1 MQFSDWHYY
10 LYNASYEYMR
20 KIFLPI
26 LLIMLNSCN
35 GQTDGIK
42 TGAEQLEKIVPM
54 LHGKQLAIVANQTSV
69 VQGTHLVDTLFSLA
83 ADSYTILKIFAPE
96 HGFRGDIDDG
106 VAVSD
111 ETDPQTGIPIV
122 SLYGRQKKPAGDALD
137 GIGLVVFDI
146 QDVGTRFY
154 TYISTLHYVME
165 ACAENSIPLMLL
177 DRPNPND
184 GYIDGPLLER
194 QFSSFVGMHPIPVV
208 YALTIGEVAMMINGE
223 GWLHDGIQCDLTVV
237 PCENYYHGREYSLP
251 VKPSPNL
258 PNDHAIRI
266 YPSTCFFEGTVI
278 SEGRGTMMPF
288 EVYGHPDLP
297 GSFSF
302 IPEGIPGMSVYP
314 KLKGKTC
321 YGEDL
326 RGFVPEGGWSRI
338 ELRWLLDAYGKFP
351 DKKSFFLPF
360 FESLAGTDVLRKQI
374 IAGWKEEEIRRSWQ
388 AGLEKFRG
396 VRQRYLLYE
405 DRF

>member
-1 MQFSDWHYY
+1 MGDIGSND
-10 LYNASYEYMR
+10 MR
-20 KIFLPI
+20 YIVVT
-26 LLIMLNSCN
+26 LLIFMVESCS
-35 GQTDGIK
+35 GQMDKIE
-42 TGAEQLEKIVPM
+42 TGAEQLEKSIP
-54 LHGKQLAIVANQTSV
+54 LLGDKNLAIVANQTSE
-69 VQGTHLVDTLFSLA
+69 VQGVHLVDTLLSL
-83 ADSYTILKIFAPE
+83 SENRFVIRKVFAPE

-111 ETDPQTGIPIV
+111 ETDPATGIPIV
-122 SLYGRQKKPAGDALD
+122 SLYGRHKKPTSEDLAGVD
-137 GIGLVVFDI
+137 LVIFDI

-165 ACAENSIPLMLL
+165 ACAENDVPLLVL

-184 GYIDGPLLER
+184 GFIDGPLLEP

-208 YALTIGEVAMMINGE
+208 YALTIGEVALMINGE
-223 GWLHDGIQCDLTVV
+223 EWLRDGVQCDLEVI
-237 PCENYYHGREYSLP
+237 PCANYYHGREYVLP

-278 SEGRGTMMPF
+278 SEGRGTLMPF

-297 GSFSF
+297 GSYSF
-302 IPEGIPGMSVYP
+302 VPEGIEGMSMYP

-326 RGFVPEGGWSRI
+326 RGFVPDGGWSKI
-338 ELRWLLDAYGKFP
+338 ELRWLLDAYQKFP
-351 DKKSFFLPF
+351 DKKNFFLPF
-360 FESLAGTDVLRKQI
+360 FESLAGTDRLRQQI
-374 IAGWKEEEIRRSWQ
+374 IAGWTEEQIRKSWQ
-388 AGLEKFRG
+388 PDLEKFRETREG
-396 VRQRYLLYE
+396 YLLYSASPE
-405 DRF
+405 

>member
-1 MQFSDWHYY
+1 MVQCTS
-10 LYNASYEYMR
+10 
-20 KIFLPI
+20 
-26 LLIMLNSCN
+26 
-35 GQTDGIK
+35 GQTDRIIPGAGQMERIIPLLENK
-42 TGAEQLEKIVPM
+42 T
-54 LHGKQLAIVANQTSV
+54 LAIVANQTSEV
-69 VQGTHLVDTLFSLA
+69 NRTHLVDTLLSLA
-83 ADSYTILKIFAPE
+83 DNRFTIRKVFAPE

-111 ETDPQTGIPIV
+111 ETDPATGIPIV
-122 SLYGRQKKPAGDALD
+122 SLYGRNKKPSVADLS
-137 GIGLVVFDI
+137 GIDLVVFDI

-165 ACAENSIPLMLL
+165 ACAENNVPLLL
-177 DRPNPND
+177 PDRPNPNA
-184 GYIDGPLLER
+184 GYIDGPLLEP

-223 GWLHDGIQCDLTVV
+223 GWLRGGVQCDLTVI
-237 PCENYYHGREYSLP
+237 PCENYYHGKPWSLP

-258 PNDHAIRI
+258 PNDHAISI

-278 SEGRGTMMPF
+278 SEGRGTLMPF

-302 IPEGIPGMSVYP
+302 VPEGIRGMSMYP
-314 KLKGKTC
+314 KLKGETC

-326 RGFVPEGGWSRI
+326 RGFVPENGWNRI
-338 ELRWLLDAYGKFP
+338 ELRWLLDAYEKYP
-351 DKKSFFLPF
+351 DKKNFFLPF
-360 FESLAGTDVLRKQI
+360 FESLAGTDALRKQI

-388 AGLEKFRG
+388 PGLDRFRES
-396 VRQRYLLYE
+396 RKKYLLY
-405 DRF
+405 DDGF

>member
-1 MQFSDWHYY
+1 
-10 LYNASYEYMR
+10 MR
-20 KIFLPI
+20 YIVVIILIF
-26 LLIMLNSCN
+26 MVESCS
-35 GQTDGIK
+35 GQMDNLR
-42 TGAEQLEKIVPM
+42 TGAEQLEKIIP
-54 LHGKQLAIVANQTSV
+54 LLGEKNLAIVANQTSV
-69 VQGTHLVDTLFSLA
+69 VNGVHLVDTLLSL
-83 ADSYTILKIFAPE
+83 SEIRFVIRKVFAPE

-111 ETDPQTGIPIV
+111 ETDPSTGIPIV
-122 SLYGRQKKPAGDALD
+122 SLYGRHKKPTAEDLAGVD
-137 GIGLVVFDI
+137 LVVFDI

-165 ACAENSIPLMLL
+165 ACAENEVPLLVL

-184 GYIDGPLLER
+184 GFIDGPLLEP

-223 GWLHDGIQCDLTVV
+223 EWLREGVQCNLTVI
-237 PCENYYHGREYSLP
+237 PCANYYHGREYALP

-278 SEGRGTMMPF
+278 SEGRGTLMPF

-302 IPEGIPGMSVYP
+302 VPEGIEGMSMYP
-314 KLKGKTC
+314 KLKGETC

-326 RGFVPEGGWSRI
+326 RGFVPDEGWSRI
-338 ELRWLLDAYGKFP
+338 ELRWLLDAYQKFP
-351 DKKSFFLPF
+351 DKKNFFLPF
-360 FESLAGTDVLRKQI
+360 FESLAGTDRLRQQI
-374 IAGWKEEEIRRSWQ
+374 IAGWSEKQIRASWQ
-388 AGLEKFRG
+388 KDLEKFREI
-396 VRQRYLLYE
+396 RKNYLIYE
-405 DRF
+405 DGFSGNKD

>member
-1 MQFSDWHYY
+1 MV
-10 LYNASYEYMR
+10 E
-20 KIFLPI
+20 
-26 LLIMLNSCN
+26 SCS
-35 GQTDGIK
+35 GQMNNIQP
-42 TGAEQLEKIVPM
+42 GAEQLEKIIP
-54 LHGKQLAIVANQTSV
+54 LLGERNLAIVANQTSV
-69 VQGTHLVDTLFSLA
+69 VKGVHLVDTLLSL
-83 ADSYTILKIFAPE
+83 SENRFVIRKVFAPE

-111 ETDPQTGIPIV
+111 ETDPSTGIPIV
-122 SLYGRQKKPAGDALD
+122 SLYGRHKKPTEEDLAGVDL
-137 GIGLVVFDI
+137 IIFDI

-165 ACAENSIPLMLL
+165 ACSENNVPLLVL

-184 GYIDGPLLER
+184 GFIDGPLLEP

-208 YALTIGEVAMMINGE
+208 YGLTIGEVALMINGE
-223 GWLHDGIQCDLTVV
+223 GWLREGVQCDLTVI
-237 PCENYYHGREYSLP
+237 PCANYYYGREYALP

-278 SEGRGTMMPF
+278 SEGRGTLMPF

-302 IPEGIPGMSVYP
+302 VPEGIEGMSMYP
-314 KLKGKTC
+314 KLKGETC

-326 RGFVPEGGWSRI
+326 RGFVPDDGWRRI
-338 ELRWLLDAYGKFP
+338 ELGWLLDAYQKFP
-351 DKKSFFLPF
+351 DKKNFFLPF
-360 FESLAGTDVLRKQI
+360 FESLAGTDRLRQQI
-374 IAGWKEEEIRRSWQ
+374 IAGWTEEQIRASWQ
-388 AGLEKFRG
+388 AGLEKYMGIRK
-396 VRQRYLLYE
+396 RYLLYE

>member
-1 MQFSDWHYY
+1 M
-10 LYNASYEYMR
+10 MR
-20 KIFLPI
+20 GSLVIFYPMRYTIII
-26 LLIMLNSCN
+26 LFIMMAQCTS
-35 GQTDGIK
+35 GQADRIIPGAGQMERIIPLLENK
-42 TGAEQLEKIVPM
+42 T
-54 LHGKQLAIVANQTSV
+54 LAIVANQTSEV
-69 VQGTHLVDTLFSLA
+69 NRTHLVDTLLSLA
-83 ADSYTILKIFAPE
+83 DNRFTIKKVFAPE

-111 ETDPQTGIPIV
+111 ETDPKTGIPIV
-122 SLYGRQKKPAGDALD
+122 SLYGKHKKPAATALA
-137 GIGLVVFDI
+137 GIDLVIFDI

-165 ACAENSIPLMLL
+165 ACAENGVPLLL
-177 DRPNPND
+177 PDRPNPND
-184 GYIDGPLLER
+184 GYIDGPLLEP

-223 GWLHDGIQCDLTVV
+223 GWLRGGVQCDLTVI

-278 SEGRGTMMPF
+278 SEGRGTLMPF

-302 IPEGIPGMSVYP
+302 VPEGIPGMSMYP
-314 KLKGKTC
+314 KLKGETC

-326 RGFVPEGGWSRI
+326 RGFVPDSGWSRI
-338 ELRWLLDAYGKFP
+338 ELRWLLDAYEKFP
-351 DKKSFFLPF
+351 DKKNFFLPF
-360 FESLAGTDVLRKQI
+360 FESLAGTDRLRQQI
-374 IAGWKEEEIRRSWQ
+374 IAGWTEEEIRQSWQ
-388 AGLEKFRG
+388 PGLEKFRG
-396 VRQRYLLYE
+396 IRERYLLYE

>member
-1 MQFSDWHYY
+1 M
-10 LYNASYEYMR
+10 L
-20 KIFLPI
+20 KIFI
-26 LLIMLNSCN
+26 LLMMMMVNSCS
-35 GQTDGIK
+35 GQTEPIQ
-42 TGAEQLEKIVPM
+42 TGAEQLEKVVPM
-54 LHGKQLAIVANQTSV
+54 LAGKHVAVVSNQTSEV
-69 VQGTHLVDTLFSLA
+69 LGTHLVDTLLSLA
-83 ADSYTILKIFAPE
+83 RGNYEIKKVFAPE

-122 SLYGRQKKPAGDALD
+122 SLYGRHKKPSGEDMK
-137 GIGLVVFDI
+137 GIDLVVFDI

-165 ACAENSIPLMLL
+165 ACAENSVPLLLL

-184 GYIDGPLLER
+184 GYIDGPLLQP

-223 GWLHDGIQCDLTVV
+223 GWLRGGVQCDLTVI
-237 PCENYYHGREYSLP
+237 PCMNYHHGREYALP

-258 PNDHAIRI
+258 PNDHVIRI

-278 SEGRGTMMPF
+278 SEGRGTLMPF
-288 EVYGHPDLP
+288 EVYGHPDLT

-302 IPEGIPGMSVYP
+302 VPQGIPGMSMYP
-314 KLKGKTC
+314 KLKGETC

-326 RGFVPEGGWSRI
+326 RGFEPDGGWNRI
-338 ELRWLLDAYGKFP
+338 ELRWLLDAYEKFP

-360 FESLAGTDVLRKQI
+360 FESLAGTDRLRQQI
-374 IAGWKEEEIRRSWQ
+374 IAGWTEEEIRQSWQ
-388 AGLEKFRG
+388 PGLERFRET
-396 VRQRYLLYE
+396 REKYMLYE
-405 DRF
+405 DGF